1 MMSAV
6 YELSIVRPHE
16 PEHAKF
22 SAAEYLLYRAGY
34 EYALLVVL
42 KLLKMTVE
50 HWYANR
56 RAARKDALAKKRA

>member
-6 YELSIVRPHE
+6 YELSTVRPHE

-22 SAAEYLLYRAGY
+22 SHAEFLVYRAGY

-56 RAARKDALAKKRA
+56 RAARKSAVAKKRA